1 MIFSKKKLKIHEPK
15 KQKNMKQKLKST
27 LREVLC
33 LLGFSFI
40 FGVILCRPYIKE
52 FFKENYYVIDNSF
65 SATQKINQKNNN
77 IEVEFRCSE
86 NEFQKFLSSFKS
98 ANKEFYEIDTSIDGY
113 DPFDKDSQK
122 SFIVTFLKK

>member
-1 MIFSKKKLKIHEPK
+1 MKKV
-15 KQKNMKQKLKST
+15 KS
-27 LREVLC
+27 VLC
-33 LLGFSFI
+33 EILSLLGFSFL

-52 FFKENYYVIDNSF
+52 LFKENYYVVDDSF
-65 SATQKINQKNNN
+65 SATQKIQPDKN

-86 NEFQKFLSSFKS
+86 NEFQKLLSSFKS